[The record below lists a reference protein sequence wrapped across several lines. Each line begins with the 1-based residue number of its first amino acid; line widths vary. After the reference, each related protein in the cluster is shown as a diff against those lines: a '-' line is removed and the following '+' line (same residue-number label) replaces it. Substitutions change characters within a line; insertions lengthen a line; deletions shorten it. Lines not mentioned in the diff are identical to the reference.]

1 MKLMRLE
8 FIKKLQIFQKV
19 YNVYLNYE
27 QELANR
33 GMEDVQPI
41 ASHLTMAYVIQ
52 LVVEKLGEKEKSVS
66 KKKTLTEIE

>member
-1 MKLMRLE
+1 
-8 FIKKLQIFQKV
+8 
-19 YNVYLNYE
+19 
-27 QELANR
+27 
-33 GMEDVQPI
+33 MEDVQPI

>member
-1 MKLMRLE
+1 MTE
-8 FIKKLQIFQKV
+8 EQIFQKV

-33 GMEDVQPI
+33 GMEDVQSI

>member
-1 MKLMRLE
+1 MTE
-8 FIKKLQIFQKV
+8 EQIFQKV

-33 GMEDVQPI
+33 GMEDVQSI

-66 KKKTLTEIE
+66 K